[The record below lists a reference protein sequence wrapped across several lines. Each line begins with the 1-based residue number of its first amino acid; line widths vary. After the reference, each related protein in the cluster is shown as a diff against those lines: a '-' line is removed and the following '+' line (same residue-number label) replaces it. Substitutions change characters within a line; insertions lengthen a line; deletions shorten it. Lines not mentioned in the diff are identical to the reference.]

1 MSHGE
6 LGLVAF
12 IVFAIVSARYWPRA
26 GEWLV
31 KRISAGEGDG
41 ER

>member
-26 GEWLV
+26 GEWVV
-31 KRISAGEGDG
+31 KRLAGGDSDA

>member
-26 GEWLV
+26 GEWVV
-31 KRISAGEGDG
+31 KRLTGGDG
-41 ER
+41 DAER

>member
-6 LGLVAF
+6 LGLVIF
-12 IVFAIVSARYWPRA
+12 IVFAIVTARYWPRA

-31 KRISAGEGDG
+31 KRLAGGDNDA